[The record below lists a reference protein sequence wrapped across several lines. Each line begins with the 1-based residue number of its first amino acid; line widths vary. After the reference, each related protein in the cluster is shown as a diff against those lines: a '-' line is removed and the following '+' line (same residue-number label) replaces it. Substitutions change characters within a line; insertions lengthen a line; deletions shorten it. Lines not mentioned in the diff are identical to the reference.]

1 MTDALLNTGRLS
13 PEQNGFDLKG
23 MTPEQRK
30 VLYYNIMFPGMG
42 FVYAGDLLRSL
53 VFGGGALGFL
63 LLGFGLIWKSAMA
76 GEIQFGSLFGAL
88 AVPGICFVLMLVFH
102 LLSILKSLS
111 AKVSTPSSL
120 RAVLYTT
127 LSMILAISGI
137 IIVLAAVWQSVPWQ

>member
-1 MTDALLNTGRLS
+1 
-13 PEQNGFDLKG
+13 

-63 LLGFGLIWKSAMA
+63 FLGFGLIWKSAMA
-76 GEIQFGSLFGAL
+76 GELQLGSFFGAL
-88 AVPGICFVLMLVFH
+88 VVPGICFVLMLVFH
-102 LLSILKSLS
+102 LFSILKSPS

-127 LSMILAISGI
+127 VSMMLAMSEV
-137 IIVLAAVWQSVPWQ
+137 IIVLTAVWQSVPWQ